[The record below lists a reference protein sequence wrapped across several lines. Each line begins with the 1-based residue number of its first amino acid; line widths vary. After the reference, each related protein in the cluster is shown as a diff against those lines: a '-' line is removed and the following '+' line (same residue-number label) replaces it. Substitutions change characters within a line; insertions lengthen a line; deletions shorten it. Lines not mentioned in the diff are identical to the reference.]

1 MFWGLIVAPAPHGC
15 LLNCDLSDT
24 VGFTPH
30 ICKGIHD
37 GLWPVGI
44 RPPIQADTSES
55 QDILE
60 LAQSAFVASKV
71 YGELIILV
79 GVPESVVWEVV

>member
-1 MFWGLIVAPAPHGC
+1 MLRSEAAVDGVIR
-15 LLNCDLSDT
+15 LST
-24 VGFTPH
+24 VT
-30 ICKGIHD
+30 GIHD

-44 RPPIQADTSES
+44 RPSIQADTSES

-60 LAQSAFVASKV
+60 LAQSAFVASEV

>member
-1 MFWGLIVAPAPHGC
+1 MFEGHRDQGRASDAMDSSEFKIGC
-15 LLNCDLSDT
+15 RDLT
-24 VGFTPH
+24 NRV
-30 ICKGIHD
+30 IHD

-44 RPPIQADTSES
+44 RPSIQADTSES

-60 LAQSAFVASKV
+60 LAQSAFVASEV